1 LSFKSNQTI
10 LALPSDRDIP
20 APAPHA
26 SVGFSRAFAQASI
39 EELCVIREWR
49 IAIVNAVGS
58 NSPASEEWIS
68 TQHRLAEK
76 NLALACVGCFVFTS
90 GLRSFAI
97 GKEGLQTGASI
108 RAAGPARK
116 TLAGIS
122 FKSAA

>member
-97 GKEGLQTGASI
+97 G
-108 RAAGPARK
+108 
-116 TLAGIS
+116 
-122 FKSAA
+122 